1 MTMPITETEGK
12 KFIQLNFT
20 GAGDSWAMNQDMTVR
35 SVRVTAPPGKLADTD
50 YITFAE
56 DHGADPN
63 IFTLSNEAKATFFHG
78 AQCTKLRISAYSL
91 TYPTDVVVSM
101 EVD

>member
-1 MTMPITETEGK
+1 MPITETEGK

-20 GAGDSWAMNQDMTVR
+20 ATSGDAWAMSRDMLVR
-35 SVRVTAPPGKLADTD
+35 SVRLTAPPGYLADTD

-56 DHGADPN
+56 DNNSDPN
-63 IFTLSNEAKATFFHG
+63 IFTLSAEAKATFCHG
-78 AQCTKLRISAYSL
+78 VQATKLAISDYAL
-91 TYPTDVVVSM
+91 TYPTSVVVSI